1 MAHAL
6 AHSAFSECTC
16 RNAATDRATLAASAA
31 AMARVV
37 QRWNQRSR
45 QRMALR
51 DLDAA
56 QLNDIGVTRED
67 ALREAAKPFWS

>member
-6 AHSAFSECTC
+6 AHSAFPECTC
-16 RNAATDRATLAASAA
+16 RNAATDRATLTASAA
-31 AMARVV
+31 AMALVV

-45 QRMALR
+45 QRIALR
-51 DLDAA
+51 DLDAV
-56 QLNDIGVTRED
+56 QLRDIGISRED

>member
-1 MAHAL
+1 MAHTL
-6 AHSAFSECTC
+6 DHSAFSECAC
-16 RNAATDRATLAASAA
+16 PNAAIDRATLTTSATV
-31 AMARVV
+31 MARVV

-45 QRMALR
+45 QRTALR

-56 QLNDIGVTRED
+56 QLNDIGISRED

>member
-1 MAHAL
+1 MANTL
-6 AHSAFSECTC
+6 DHSAFSECTC
-16 RNAATDRATLAASAA
+16 RNAGTDRATLATSAA

-45 QRMALR
+45 QRTVLR
-51 DLDAA
+51 KLDAA
-56 QLNDIGVTRED
+56 QLRDMGISRED

>member
-1 MAHAL
+1 MADAL
-6 AHSAFSECTC
+6 THSAFSECTC
-16 RNAATDRATLAASAA
+16 RNAATDLANLTASAA

-45 QRMALR
+45 QRTVLRELDATQLR
-51 DLDAA
+51 D
-56 QLNDIGVTRED
+56 IGISRED

>member
-1 MAHAL
+1 MANTL
-6 AHSAFSECTC
+6 DHSAFSECAC
-16 RNAATDRATLAASAA
+16 PNAATDRATRTASAA

-45 QRMALR
+45 QRTVLH
-51 DLDAA
+51 DLDAV
-56 QLNDIGVTRED
+56 QLRDVGISRAD